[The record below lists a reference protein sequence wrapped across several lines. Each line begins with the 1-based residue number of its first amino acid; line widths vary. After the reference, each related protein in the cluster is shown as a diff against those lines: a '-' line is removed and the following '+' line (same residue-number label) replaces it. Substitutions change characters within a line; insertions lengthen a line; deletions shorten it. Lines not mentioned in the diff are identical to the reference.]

1 MTTVLDPAPTTP
13 RRPGARGRIRALAA
27 AETRLLLRNRT
38 AVVNSVLAPLL
49 LVAAVRAFGAQDD
62 AVPGAALLATAI
74 AVTLVFTTYYNLVTT
89 FVARREEF
97 VLQRMRTGELTDA
110 EILLGTATP
119 SLLVT
124 VVQVLVVSVG
134 AVVTGRWS
142 APVDVA
148 LPLVAVVGGAVLM
161 LLLAA
166 VSTAVTRTAESA
178 QITTMPFVITATSL
192 SGLFFPLTAFPEQ
205 VAHAARL
212 LPLTPV
218 VELTWLGLAGR
229 TWDGDAVDLP
239 GAWAAAPFPIAVLA
253 GWLLIAALVAPR
265 VFRWAPRR

>member
-1 MTTVLDPAPTTP
+1 
-13 RRPGARGRIRALAA
+13 
-27 AETRLLLRNRT
+27 
-38 AVVNSVLAPLL
+38 
-49 LVAAVRAFGAQDD
+49 
-62 AVPGAALLATAI
+62 
-74 AVTLVFTTYYNLVTT
+74 
-89 FVARREEF
+89 
-97 VLQRMRTGELTDA
+97 
-110 EILLGTATP
+110 
-119 SLLVT
+119 
-124 VVQVLVVSVG
+124 
-134 AVVTGRWS
+134 
-142 APVDVA
+142 
-148 LPLVAVVGGAVLM
+148 
-161 LLLAA
+161 
-166 VSTAVTRTAESA
+166 
-178 QITTMPFVITATSL
+178 MPFVIAATSL